1 MRLCGETRWQLD
13 IQGSFVNLRFAQK
26 VAASEIPYGLLPGL
40 AKRATVA
47 QSEPQVGAV
56 ISAAVQPGA
65 FSAAGVGNPR
75 LIPVPYRHEA
85 PTVPT
90 AAVTDTA
97 EKCVELY
104 DVRLRTS
111 C

>member
-13 IQGSFVNLRFAQK
+13 IQGGFVNLRFAQK

-56 ISAAVQPGA
+56 ISAAVQPRA
-65 FSAAGVGNPR
+65 FSAAGIGNPQ
-75 LIPVPYRHEA
+75 LMAVPYRQEA
-85 PTVPT
+85 PASPG

>member
-13 IQGSFVNLRFAQK
+13 IQGGFVNLRFAQK

-40 AKRATVA
+40 VRRAAAAAAT
-47 QSEPQVGAV
+47 PQVGAV
-56 ISAAVQPGA
+56 VSAAVQPGA

-85 PTVPT
+85 PT